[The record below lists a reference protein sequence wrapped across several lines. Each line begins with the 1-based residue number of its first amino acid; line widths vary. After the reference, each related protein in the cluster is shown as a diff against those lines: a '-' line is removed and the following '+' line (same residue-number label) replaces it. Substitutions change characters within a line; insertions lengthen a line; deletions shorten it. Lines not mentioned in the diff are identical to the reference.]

1 MKKLTERREGK
12 RGRIVGI
19 EGDRRYLSRIT
30 SIGLNNGCWL
40 EMVQNAKN
48 RPLLLYGRDTMIARN
63 WEESERIRVEVGH
76 DENK

>member
-1 MKKLTERREGK
+1 MQKLTERREGE

-40 EMVQNAKN
+40 EMVQNVKWTC
-48 RPLLLYGRDTMIARN
+48 RGPIACR
-63 WEESERIRVEVGH
+63 SIRM
-76 DENK
+76 KRW